1 MEALADEL
9 RLPLHLP
16 RVLDEDRPICT
27 LLEQRGYHR
36 TAHDP
41 VARLDIAWDSFEGY
55 LASLTRNARSAAR
68 GELRRNREAG
78 VAIGEIDDLAACADR
93 LHQLL
98 DDHNR
103 RLNGVQRARSARTSS
118 RRSRRR

>member
-1 MEALADEL
+1 MLDRVEALADEL

-41 VARLDIAWDSFEGY
+41 VTRLDITWDSFEGY
-55 LASLTRNARSAAR
+55 LASIVAQRQEFRGLSRLTVAQRQECRPRRAAAQSGGGR
-68 GELRRNREAG
+68 GDRR
-78 VAIGEIDDLAACADR
+78 DR
-93 LHQLL
+93 
-98 DDHNR
+98 
-103 RLNGVQRARSARTSS
+103 
-118 RRSRRR
+118 